1 MLQTITCGES
11 HNKYLAAILEGMPS
25 GLKVDAAG
33 IQEELARR
41 QKGYGRGGRMKL
53 EKDEVE
59 ITSGV
64 LNGKTTGAP
73 VGFLLANKEVRIHEL
88 PELLRPR
95 PGHADLAG
103 SLKYHSGIR
112 SILERSSARETSMRV
127 AVGTLTRQL
136 LGVFGIEVSSHVT
149 QVGKAV
155 LPGQEKITFEQIKK
169 ARNSDMNC
177 VSAGFEKAMIAEIEL
192 AKKKGDTLGGIF
204 EVRVKGL
211 PVGLGS
217 HVHYQR
223 KLDARLALAV
233 VSIQAVKGVE
243 FGLGFGMAPR
253 YGSEVHDEIFY
264 GKEKGYF
271 RKTNRA
277 GGIEG
282 GMTNGEEVVV
292 RGVMKPISTLIKP
305 LRSVNMKTKLPEKAS
320 YERSDISTLPACSVI
335 AEAVVAYEIADAFLE
350 KFGGRSF
357 GFVIALSF
365 RGLGRRNRPEA

>member
-1 MLQTITCGES
+1 MLQSITCGES
-11 HNKYLAAILEGMPS
+11 HNKYLSAILEGMPN
-25 GLKVDAAG
+25 GLTVNVAG
-33 IQEELARR
+33 IQAELSRR

-73 VGFLLANKEVRIHEL
+73 IGFLLANKEVKIYEL
-88 PELLRPR
+88 PELFRPR
-95 PGHADLAG
+95 PGHADLVG
-103 SLKYHSGIR
+103 SLKYHTGIR
-112 SILERSSARETSMRV
+112 SILERASARETSMRV
-127 AVGTLTRQL
+127 AIGTLTRQFL
-136 LGVFGIEVSSHVT
+136 EVFGIEVSSHVT
-149 QVGKAV
+149 QVGRAV
-155 LPGQEKITFEQIKK
+155 LPGQDKITFEHIKK
-169 ARNSDMNC
+169 ARTSDMNC
-177 VSAGFEKAMIAEIEL
+177 VSREFEKAMISEIEL

-204 EVRVKGL
+204 EVRVKGV

-223 KLDARLALAV
+223 KLDARLSLAI

-243 FGLGFGMAPR
+243 IGLGFGMAPR

-264 GKEKGYF
+264 SKEKGYF
-271 RKTNRA
+271 HKTNRA

-305 LRSVNMKTKLPEKAS
+305 LRSVNMKTKEPEAAS

-350 KFGGRSF
+350 KFGGDSMLE
-357 GFVIALSF
+357 IE
-365 RGLGRRNRPEA
+365 RNYKGYLKQLANS